1 MVRVDD
7 ELVTKQILKLF
18 HSEDNSQAL
27 FVQLC
32 ILCYAGL
39 REHLM
44 NATGL
49 RTLHSSLLTL
59 GRNVTERCYW
69 CLYKGPDLVSCWFE
83 SCL

>member
-1 MVRVDD
+1 MVRIDD
-7 ELVTKQILKLF
+7 ELVTKQIPKLF

-39 REHLM
+39 REHLV

-49 RTLHSSLLTL
+49 VDNATGLVDPSSQQ
-59 GRNVTERCYW
+59 
-69 CLYKGPDLVSCWFE
+69 
-83 SCL
+83 